1 MLKNTE
7 LIKNKKIE
15 SMIDDGKKFNDFF
28 SSLSDMGQA
37 MAMAYMS
44 ALADKENSER
54 KGCA

>member
-7 LIKNKKIE
+7 LIKNDKVKKIL
-15 SMIDDGKKFNDFF
+15 DDGKKFNDFF

-44 ALADKENSER
+44 ALKDKENSER

>member
-7 LIKNKKIE
+7 LIRNQKVE
-15 SMIDDGKKFNDFF
+15 AMIDEGKKFNDFF